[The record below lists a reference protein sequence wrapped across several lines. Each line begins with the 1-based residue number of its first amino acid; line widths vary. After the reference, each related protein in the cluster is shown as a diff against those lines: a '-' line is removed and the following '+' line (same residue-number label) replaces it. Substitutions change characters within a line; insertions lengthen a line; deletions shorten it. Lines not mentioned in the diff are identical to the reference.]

1 MSTQNINPKPCVYN
15 CGIQI
20 YWNTSVNEYWE
31 FFSQKKHI
39 CPNKIN
45 KPTTT
50 TYQTIAGTTTSNTKP
65 TYYSKNPG
73 PLLPN
78 QKCLTHLNICKIQ

>member
-39 CPNKIN
+39 CPIKVN

-50 TYQTIAGTTTSNTKP
+50 TYQTTAGTTTSNTKP
-65 TYYSKNPG
+65 TYYSKTPG

-78 QKCLTHLNICKIQ
+78 QQCLTHLNICKIQ

>member
-15 CGIQI
+15 CGIQK

-31 FFSQKKHI
+31 VFTQKKHI

-45 KPTTT
+45 KLTTT
-50 TYQTIAGTTTSNTKP
+50 HIKQQQEQQLVILNPHIIAKTPVHYSQT
-65 TYYSKNPG
+65 KNV
-73 PLLPN
+73 
-78 QKCLTHLNICKIQ
+78 